1 MIERTHIGIFGK
13 RNAGKSSIINMLT
26 NQEVSIVSPLP
37 GTTTDPVTKPIEI
50 NGIGACVFID
60 TAGYDDAGEIGAM
73 RVTKT
78 KQVLQRCDISLF
90 VIPTTIIDN
99 KDELNKAAE
108 WYKLISER
116 TARTIVVINEFSE
129 NSDSEGGEKS
139 GSGDCGEKNN
149 EDCYKNN
156 SGDCGEKKNCSDCG
170 EKSGSDCEK
179 SGSGDCGEN
188 SDSDCGGVKREFE
201 NGKSSK
207 CDINIDIKTE
217 NYIKAVSETILKGT
231 KAEIVIVNARKGEGK
246 EELLRVLGHI
256 KERTEEHKIVTHLV
270 KPGDVVLLVMPQDI
284 QAPAGRLIL
293 PQVQTIRELLDDKCI
308 VVSCTTENF
317 KRTLTALVTPPSLIV
332 TDSQAFKEVY
342 ENKPTE
348 SRLTSF
354 SVLFAQWKGDINTFI
369 QGAQALSTLN
379 DSSRILIAEACSHAP
394 LAEDIGREKIPALIH
409 KTISKNIKI
418 EIVSGHDWPENLE
431 TYDLII
437 HCGACML
444 SRQQVINRIKE
455 AEKINKKITN
465 YGVCIAYLNNI
476 LDKIIW

>member
-99 KDELNKAAE
+99 REELNKAAE

-129 NSDSEGGEKS
+129 NSG
-139 GSGDCGEKNN
+139 GDC
-149 EDCYKNN
+149 YMNN
-156 SGDCGEKKNCSDCG
+156 SGDCGEK
-170 EKSGSDCEK
+170 
-179 SGSGDCGEN
+179 

-207 CDINIDIKTE
+207 CDISIDTKTE

-246 EELLRVLGHI
+246 EELLSVLGHI

-476 LDKIIW
+476 LNKIIW

>member
-99 KDELNKAAE
+99 REELNKAAE

-129 NSDSEGGEKS
+129 NSGSGGCGEKS
-139 GSGDCGEKNN
+139 DSDCYKNN
-149 EDCYKNN
+149 NGDCYKNN
-156 SGDCGEKKNCSDCG
+156 SGDCG
-170 EKSGSDCEK
+170 CEK
-179 SGSGDCGEN
+179 SG
-188 SDSDCGGVKREFE
+188 SDCGGVKREFE

-207 CDINIDIKTE
+207 CDISIDIKTE

-270 KPGDVVLLVMPQDI
+270 KPGDVVLLVMPQNI

-431 TYDLII
+431 EYDLII

>member
-99 KDELNKAAE
+99 REELNKAAE

-129 NSDSEGGEKS
+129 NSGSDC
-139 GSGDCGEKNN
+139 GSG
-149 EDCYKNN
+149 DCYKNN
-156 SGDCGEKKNCSDCG
+156 SGDCGEKSDSDCG
-170 EKSGSDCEK
+170 DNSGSDCGDN
-179 SGSGDCGEN
+179 SGSN
-188 SDSDCGGVKREFE
+188 GGVKREFE

-409 KTISKNIKI
+409 KTISKNTKI

>member
-99 KDELNKAAE
+99 REELNKAAE

-129 NSDSEGGEKS
+129 NSG
-139 GSGDCGEKNN
+139 GDC
-149 EDCYKNN
+149 YMN
-156 SGDCGEKKNCSDCG
+156 SG
-170 EKSGSDCEK
+170 
-179 SGSGDCGEN
+179 GDCSEN
-188 SDSDCGGVKREFE
+188 SDSDCGVKREFE

-231 KAEIVIVNARKGEGK
+231 KAEIVIVNARKREGK

>member
-129 NSDSEGGEKS
+129 NSGSDC
-139 GSGDCGEKNN
+139 GSG
-149 EDCYKNN
+149 DCYKNN
-156 SGDCGEKKNCSDCG
+156 SGDCGEKSDSDCG
-170 EKSGSDCEK
+170 DNSGSDCGDN
-179 SGSGDCGEN
+179 SGSN
-188 SDSDCGGVKREFE
+188 GGVKREFE

-317 KRTLTALVTPPSLIV
+317 KRTLKALVTPPSLIV

>member
-99 KDELNKAAE
+99 REELNKAAE

-129 NSDSEGGEKS
+129 NS
-139 GSGDCGEKNN
+139 GDCCE
-149 EDCYKNN
+149 N
-156 SGDCGEKKNCSDCG
+156 SGG
-170 EKSGSDCEK
+170 
-179 SGSGDCGEN
+179 N
-188 SDSDCGGVKREFE
+188 SGVKREFE

-207 CDINIDIKTE
+207 CDLSIDIKTE

-246 EELLRVLGHI
+246 EELLRALGHI

-409 KTISKNIKI
+409 KTISKKIKI

-431 TYDLII
+431 EYDLII

>member
-99 KDELNKAAE
+99 REELNKAAE

-129 NSDSEGGEKS
+129 NRGSGGCGEKS
-139 GSGDCGEKNN
+139 DS
-149 EDCYKNN
+149 DCYKNN
-156 SGDCGEKKNCSDCG
+156 SGDCGC
-170 EKSGSDCEK
+170 EKSGSDC
-179 SGSGDCGEN
+179 
-188 SDSDCGGVKREFE
+188 GGIKREFE

-207 CDINIDIKTE
+207 CDISIDIKTE

>member
-99 KDELNKAAE
+99 REELNKAAE

-129 NSDSEGGEKS
+129 NSGSDC
-139 GSGDCGEKNN
+139 GSG
-149 EDCYKNN
+149 DCYKNN
-156 SGDCGEKKNCSDCG
+156 SGDCGEK
-170 EKSGSDCEK
+170 
-179 SGSGDCGEN
+179 
-188 SDSDCGGVKREFE
+188 SDSDCGDNSGSNGGVKREFE

-207 CDINIDIKTE
+207 CDISIDIKTE

-317 KRTLTALVTPPSLIV
+317 KRTLKALVTPPSLIV

-418 EIVSGHDWPENLE
+418 EIVSGHNWPENLE

>member
-129 NSDSEGGEKS
+129 NS
-139 GSGDCGEKNN
+139 GS
-149 EDCYKNN
+149 DCYMNN

-170 EKSGSDCEK
+170 D
-179 SGSGDCGEN
+179 N
-188 SDSDCGGVKREFE
+188 SDSNGGDNSGSNGGVKREFE

-207 CDINIDIKTE
+207 CDISIDIKTE

-369 QGAQALSTLN
+369 QGAHALSTLN

-431 TYDLII
+431 EYDLII

>member
-99 KDELNKAAE
+99 REELNKAAE

-129 NSDSEGGEKS
+129 NSGSDC
-139 GSGDCGEKNN
+139 GSGDC
-149 EDCYKNN
+149 YMNN
-156 SGDCGEKKNCSDCG
+156 SGDCGEK
-170 EKSGSDCEK
+170 
-179 SGSGDCGEN
+179 

-431 TYDLII
+431 EYDLII

>member
-99 KDELNKAAE
+99 REELNKAAE

-129 NSDSEGGEKS
+129 NSDS
-139 GSGDCGEKNN
+139 GDCGEKSDSGDCYKNN
-149 EDCYKNN
+149 NGDCYKNN
-156 SGDCGEKKNCSDCG
+156 SGDCGC
-170 EKSGSDCEK
+170 EKSGSDC
-179 SGSGDCGEN
+179 
-188 SDSDCGGVKREFE
+188 GGIKREFE

-207 CDINIDIKTE
+207 CDISIDIKTE

-431 TYDLII
+431 EYDLII

>member
-99 KDELNKAAE
+99 REELNKAAE

-129 NSDSEGGEKS
+129 NSGSGGCGEKS
-139 GSGDCGEKNN
+139 DSDCYKNN
-149 EDCYKNN
+149 NGDCYKNN
-156 SGDCGEKKNCSDCG
+156 SGDCG
-170 EKSGSDCEK
+170 CEK
-179 SGSGDCGEN
+179 SG
-188 SDSDCGGVKREFE
+188 SDCGGVKREFE

-207 CDINIDIKTE
+207 CDISIDIKTE

-418 EIVSGHDWPENLE
+418 EIVSGHDWPENQKE
-431 TYDLII
+431 YDLIM

-444 SRQQVINRIKE
+444 TRQQVINRIKE

>member
-99 KDELNKAAE
+99 REELNKAAE

-129 NSDSEGGEKS
+129 SNGSGGCGEKS
-139 GSGDCGEKNN
+139 DSDCYKNN
-149 EDCYKNN
+149 NGDCYKNN
-156 SGDCGEKKNCSDCG
+156 SGGNGGEKN
-170 EKSGSDCEK
+170 GS
-179 SGSGDCGEN
+179 DCGEN
-188 SDSDCGGVKREFE
+188 SGSDCDVKREFE

-207 CDINIDIKTE
+207 CDISIDIKTE

-317 KRTLTALVTPPSLIV
+317 KRTLTTLVTPPSLIV

-418 EIVSGHDWPENLE
+418 EIVSGYDWPENLE
-431 TYDLII
+431 AYDLII

>member
-99 KDELNKAAE
+99 REELNKAAE

-129 NSDSEGGEKS
+129 NSGSGGCGEKS
-139 GSGDCGEKNN
+139 DSDCYKNN
-149 EDCYKNN
+149 NGDCYKNN
-156 SGDCGEKKNCSDCG
+156 SGDCG
-170 EKSGSDCEK
+170 CEK
-179 SGSGDCGEN
+179 SG
-188 SDSDCGGVKREFE
+188 SDCGGVKREFE

-207 CDINIDIKTE
+207 CDISIDIKTE

-231 KAEIVIVNARKGEGK
+231 KAEIVIVNAQKGEGK

-418 EIVSGHDWPENLE
+418 EIVSGYDWPENLE

>member
-99 KDELNKAAE
+99 REELNKAAE

-129 NSDSEGGEKS
+129 NSG
-139 GSGDCGEKNN
+139 GDCYMN
-149 EDCYKNN
+149 
-156 SGDCGEKKNCSDCG
+156 NCSDCG
-170 EKSGSDCEK
+170 EKSSSDCEKSSSDCEK

-246 EELLRVLGHI
+246 EELLRALGHI

-431 TYDLII
+431 EYDLII

>member
-99 KDELNKAAE
+99 REELNKAAE

-129 NSDSEGGEKS
+129 NNGGDCYINN
-139 GSGDCGEKNN
+139 SGDCGEKNN
-149 EDCYKNN
+149 GDCYKN
-156 SGDCGEKKNCSDCG
+156 SGGNGSG
-170 EKSGSDCEK
+170 EKSGSDC
-179 SGSGDCGEN
+179 GSENGGEN
-188 SDSDCGGVKREFE
+188 SDSNGGVKKEFE
-201 NGKSSK
+201 SGKSSK
-207 CDINIDIKTE
+207 CDISIDIKTE

>member
-99 KDELNKAAE
+99 REELNKAAE

-129 NSDSEGGEKS
+129 NSGSDGGENS
-139 GSGDCGEKNN
+139 GSGDCYMNYGDCGEKN
-149 EDCYKNN
+149 
-156 SGDCGEKKNCSDCG
+156 
-170 EKSGSDCEK
+170 SGSN
-179 SGSGDCGEN
+179 GGEN
-188 SDSDCGGVKREFE
+188 SGSNGGVKREFE

-207 CDINIDIKTE
+207 CDISVDIKTE

-270 KPGDVVLLVMPQDI
+270 KSGDVVLLVMPQDI

-431 TYDLII
+431 AYDLII

>member
-90 VIPTTIIDN
+90 VIPTTILDN
-99 KDELNKAAE
+99 REELNKAAE

-129 NSDSEGGEKS
+129 NSG
-139 GSGDCGEKNN
+139 GDCGSENSGG
-149 EDCYKNN
+149 DCYMNN
-156 SGDCGEKKNCSDCG
+156 SGDCGEK
-170 EKSGSDCEK
+170 
-179 SGSGDCGEN
+179 

-207 CDINIDIKTE
+207 CDISIDIKTE

-231 KAEIVIVNARKGEGK
+231 KAEIVIVNAQKGEGK

>member
-129 NSDSEGGEKS
+129 NSGSDC
-139 GSGDCGEKNN
+139 GSGDCGSG
-149 EDCYKNN
+149 DCYKNN
-156 SGDCGEKKNCSDCG
+156 SGDCGENSGGDCS
-170 EKSGSDCEK
+170 ENSGS
-179 SGSGDCGEN
+179 N
-188 SDSDCGGVKREFE
+188 GGVKREFE

-207 CDINIDIKTE
+207 CDISIDTKTE

>member
-99 KDELNKAAE
+99 REELNKAAE

-129 NSDSEGGEKS
+129 NSGSDC
-139 GSGDCGEKNN
+139 GSG
-149 EDCYKNN
+149 DCYKNN
-156 SGDCGEKKNCSDCG
+156 SGDCGEK
-170 EKSGSDCEK
+170 
-179 SGSGDCGEN
+179 
-188 SDSDCGGVKREFE
+188 SDSDCGDNSGSNGGVKREFE

-418 EIVSGHDWPENLE
+418 EIVSGHNWPENLE

-476 LDKIIW
+476 LNKIIW

>member
-99 KDELNKAAE
+99 REELNKAAE

-129 NSDSEGGEKS
+129 NSDSGDCGSEKS
-139 GSGDCGEKNN
+139 NSDCGGEKNN
-149 EDCYKNN
+149 GDCYKNN
-156 SGDCGEKKNCSDCG
+156 SGDCGENNDCNGG
-170 EKSGSDCEK
+170 EKSGS
-179 SGSGDCGEN
+179 N
-188 SDSDCGGVKREFE
+188 GGVKREFE
-201 NGKSSK
+201 NNKSSK
-207 CDINIDIKTE
+207 CDISIDIKTE

-431 TYDLII
+431 EYDLII

>member
-99 KDELNKAAE
+99 REELNKAAE

-129 NSDSEGGEKS
+129 NS
-139 GSGDCGEKNN
+139 GSGG
-149 EDCYKNN
+149 
-156 SGDCGEKKNCSDCG
+156 
-170 EKSGSDCEK
+170 
-179 SGSGDCGEN
+179 GSGDCGEN
-188 SDSDCGGVKREFE
+188 SDSDCGEKSSSDCGDNSGSDCGVKREFE
-201 NGKSSK
+201 NDKSSK

-217 NYIKAVSETILKGT
+217 TYIKAVSETILKGT

>member
-37 GTTTDPVTKPIEI
+37 GTTTDPVTKTMEI

-60 TAGYDDAGEIGAM
+60 TGGDDDAGEIGAM

-99 KDELNKAAE
+99 REELNKAAE

-129 NSDSEGGEKS
+129 NSG
-139 GSGDCGEKNN
+139 GDCGSENSGG
-149 EDCYKNN
+149 DCYMNN
-156 SGDCGEKKNCSDCG
+156 SGDCGEK
-170 EKSGSDCEK
+170 
-179 SGSGDCGEN
+179 

-207 CDINIDIKTE
+207 CDISIDTKTE

>member
-99 KDELNKAAE
+99 RDELNKAAE

-129 NSDSEGGEKS
+129 NS
-139 GSGDCGEKNN
+139 GS
-149 EDCYKNN
+149 DCYMNN

-170 EKSGSDCEK
+170 D
-179 SGSGDCGEN
+179 N
-188 SDSDCGGVKREFE
+188 SDSNGGDNSGSNGGVKREFE

-256 KERTEEHKIVTHLV
+256 KERTEENKIVTHLV

>member
-99 KDELNKAAE
+99 REELNKAAE

-129 NSDSEGGEKS
+129 NSG
-139 GSGDCGEKNN
+139 GDCGSENSGG
-149 EDCYKNN
+149 DCYMNN
-156 SGDCGEKKNCSDCG
+156 SGDCGEK
-170 EKSGSDCEK
+170 
-179 SGSGDCGEN
+179 

-207 CDINIDIKTE
+207 CDISIDTKTE

-431 TYDLII
+431 EYDLII

>member
-99 KDELNKAAE
+99 REELNKAAE

-129 NSDSEGGEKS
+129 NSDS
-139 GSGDCGEKNN
+139 GDCGEKSDSG
-149 EDCYKNN
+149 DCYKNN
-156 SGDCGEKKNCSDCG
+156 SGDCGCEKSDSDCG
-170 EKSGSDCEK
+170 EKNGN
-179 SGSGDCGEN
+179 GDCYKNCGSN
-188 SDSDCGGVKREFE
+188 GGVKSEFE
-201 NGKSSK
+201 NSKSSK
-207 CDINIDIKTE
+207 CDISIDIKTE
-217 NYIKAVSETILKGT
+217 NDIKAVSETILKGT

-256 KERTEEHKIVTHLV
+256 KERTEEHKIVTDLI

-317 KRTLTALVTPPSLIV
+317 KRTLTTLVTPPSLIV

-431 TYDLII
+431 EYDLII

>member
-99 KDELNKAAE
+99 REELNKAAE

-129 NSDSEGGEKS
+129 NSDS
-139 GSGDCGEKNN
+139 GDCGENNGDCYKNN
-149 EDCYKNN
+149 GDCYKNN
-156 SGDCGEKKNCSDCG
+156 SGDC
-170 EKSGSDCEK
+170 DCEK
-179 SGSGDCGEN
+179 SGSDGGEKN
-188 SDSDCGGVKREFE
+188 GSDGGVKKEFE

-207 CDINIDIKTE
+207 CDISIDIKTE

-431 TYDLII
+431 EYDLII

>member
-99 KDELNKAAE
+99 REELNKAAE

-129 NSDSEGGEKS
+129 NSGSDC
-139 GSGDCGEKNN
+139 GSG
-149 EDCYKNN
+149 DCYKNN
-156 SGDCGEKKNCSDCG
+156 SGDCGEKSD
-170 EKSGSDCEK
+170 SDCEK

>member
-99 KDELNKAAE
+99 REELNKAAE

-129 NSDSEGGEKS
+129 NSGSDC
-139 GSGDCGEKNN
+139 GSG
-149 EDCYKNN
+149 DCYKNN
-156 SGDCGEKKNCSDCG
+156 SGDCGEKSDSDCG
-170 EKSGSDCEK
+170 DNSGSDCGDN
-179 SGSGDCGEN
+179 SGSN
-188 SDSDCGGVKREFE
+188 GGVKREFE

-207 CDINIDIKTE
+207 CDISIDIKTE

>member
-99 KDELNKAAE
+99 REELNKAAE

-129 NSDSEGGEKS
+129 NSG
-139 GSGDCGEKNN
+139 GDCGSG
-149 EDCYKNN
+149 DCYKNN
-156 SGDCGEKKNCSDCG
+156 SGDCGEK
-170 EKSGSDCEK
+170 
-179 SGSGDCGEN
+179 

-207 CDINIDIKTE
+207 CDISIDTKTE

>member
-99 KDELNKAAE
+99 REELNKAAE

-129 NSDSEGGEKS
+129 NSGSDC
-139 GSGDCGEKNN
+139 GSG
-149 EDCYKNN
+149 DCYKNN
-156 SGDCGEKKNCSDCG
+156 SGDCGEKSDSDCG
-170 EKSGSDCEK
+170 DNSGSDCGDN
-179 SGSGDCGEN
+179 SGSN
-188 SDSDCGGVKREFE
+188 GGVKREFE

-418 EIVSGHDWPENLE
+418 EIVSGHNWPENLE

-476 LDKIIW
+476 LNKIIW

>member
-99 KDELNKAAE
+99 REELNKAAE

-129 NSDSEGGEKS
+129 NSG
-139 GSGDCGEKNN
+139 

-170 EKSGSDCEK
+170 EKSSSDCEK

-231 KAEIVIVNARKGEGK
+231 KGEIVIVNARKGEGK

-431 TYDLII
+431 EYDLII

>member
-99 KDELNKAAE
+99 REELNKAAE

-116 TARTIVVINEFSE
+116 TARTIVVINKFSE
-129 NSDSEGGEKS
+129 NSDSG
-139 GSGDCGEKNN
+139 
-149 EDCYKNN
+149 DCYKNN
-156 SGDCGEKKNCSDCG
+156 SGDCDCEKSGSDCG
-170 EKSGSDCEK
+170 EKSGSDC
-179 SGSGDCGEN
+179 GEN
-188 SDSDCGGVKREFE
+188 SDSNCGGEKNGSNGGVKREFE

-207 CDINIDIKTE
+207 CDISIDIKTK

-418 EIVSGHDWPENLE
+418 EIVSGYDWPENLE
-431 TYDLII
+431 AYDLII

>member
-99 KDELNKAAE
+99 IEELNKAAE

-129 NSDSEGGEKS
+129 NSDS
-139 GSGDCGEKNN
+139 GDCGEKSDSG
-149 EDCYKNN
+149 DCYKNN
-156 SGDCGEKKNCSDCG
+156 SGDCGCEKSDSDCG
-170 EKSGSDCEK
+170 EKNGN
-179 SGSGDCGEN
+179 GDCYKNCGSN
-188 SDSDCGGVKREFE
+188 GGVKSEFE
-201 NGKSSK
+201 NSKSSK
-207 CDINIDIKTE
+207 CDISVDIKTE

-317 KRTLTALVTPPSLIV
+317 KRTLTTLVTPPSLIV

-431 TYDLII
+431 EYDLII

-476 LDKIIW
+476 SDKIIW